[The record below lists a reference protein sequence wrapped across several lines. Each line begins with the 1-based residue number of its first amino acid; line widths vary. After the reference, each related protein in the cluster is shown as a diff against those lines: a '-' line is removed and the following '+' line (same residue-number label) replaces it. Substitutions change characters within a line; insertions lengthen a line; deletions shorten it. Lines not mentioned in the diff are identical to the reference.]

1 MALYLFISACLAAFV
16 SCTMIFRIIMVLLDE
31 GIDVQFLNI
40 RWNMIQYLGQYKRI
54 TYEKHGKVGFAYYL
68 VNIFFYLSLLL
79 FITSIVFKLTDI
91 N

>member
-16 SCTMIFRIIMVLLDE
+16 SCTVIFRIIMVLVDE

-40 RWNMIQYLGQYKRI
+40 RWNMIQYLGQYKKI
-54 TYEKHGKVGFAYYL
+54 TYEKHGRVGFSYHL
-68 VNIFFYLSLLL
+68 VHIFFYLSLLL
-79 FITSIVFKLTDI
+79 FIASIVFKLANI